1 MKAAMCKT
9 DSYYSIVYP
18 WNNFCVIGNSGTLTY
33 LKHVQIIMVITNLSR
48 LLVQPSRNGMQRDLH
63 LAVSDAWALKC
74 LLSFAVRSEIA
85 MKS

>member
-1 MKAAMCKT
+1 MCKT

-74 LLSFAVRSEIA
+74 LLSFAVRPEIA
-85 MKS
+85 IKS

>member
-33 LKHVQIIMVITNLSR
+33 LKHVKIIMVITNLSR

-63 LAVSDAWALKC
+63 LAVSDA
-74 LLSFAVRSEIA
+74 
-85 MKS
+85 